1 MSGALALPPRR
12 DRAPGRG
19 LTAVIDFGPDGF
31 GWTGEAGLGDLLACA
46 GPYIDYAKIYAIN
59 SLLMPEETLRRIVDR
74 YREAQVATFSGGILF
89 EWAHRQGAL
98 ADLPALLRE
107 KGIGG
112 LEVSENYI
120 RMDPAERDGHIA
132 RFHEAGFE
140 VIYEFGRKTP
150 DAPLSVQHL
159 ADIVGDVRA
168 AGAAHVIVEQSEI
181 DLAAADDPAILSRLA
196 QQDWFAGVFVEMD
209 PYRFPG
215 QAAEVIQSL
224 GAQVNLANIAPG
236 QALRL
241 EGLRR
246 GIGRAVD
253 YAMFDDATEREGV
266 S

>member
-1 MSGALALPPRR
+1 M
-12 DRAPGRG
+12 
-19 LTAVIDFGPDGF
+19 IDFGPDGF
-31 GWTGEAGLGDLLACA
+31 GWTGAAGLGDLLACA
-46 GPYIDYAKIYAIN
+46 GSYIDYAKIYAMN
-59 SLLMPEETLRRIVDR
+59 ALLMPADPLRRIVDE
-74 YREAQVATFSGGILF
+74 YRAADVATFSGGILF
-89 EWAHRQGAL
+89 EWAHRQGAV
-98 ADLPALLRE
+98 ADLVSLLRDA
-107 KGIGG
+107 GIGG

-120 RMDPAERDGHIA
+120 RLDPAERDGHIA
-132 RFHEAGFE
+132 RFRDAGFE

-159 ADIVGDVRA
+159 ADIVGEVRA

-181 DLAAADDPAILSRLA
+181 DLAAADDPAILTRLA
-196 QQDWFAGVFVEMD
+196 EQEWFAGVFVEMD

-215 QAAEVIQSL
+215 QAAEVISIL

-253 YAMFDDATEREGV
+253 YAMFEEMTEREV
-266 S
+266 LA